1 MATTE
6 EFSRLALALEGT
18 TEVPHVDRTA
28 FRARRIFAT
37 LAPDGA
43 SGNLKLTPDEQELQC
58 LLRPGA
64 FAPVP
69 NRWGAQGWTTVHL
82 DAIDM
87 LALQHALEL
96 AWRHAQPSGRRTHRR
111 RETTG

>member
-1 MATTE
+1 MATAE
-6 EFSRLALALEGT
+6 EFRRLALSLEGT
-18 TEVPHVDRTA
+18 SEAPHGDRTA

-43 SGNLKLTPDEQELQC
+43 TANLKLAPDEQELKC
-58 LLRPGA
+58 LLRPDA

-69 NRWGAQGWTTVHL
+69 NRWGVQGWTTVRL
-82 DAIDM
+82 AALGVPELEAAI
-87 LALQHALEL
+87 ER
-96 AWRHAQPSGRRTHRR
+96 AWRHAQPHGRRTKQ

>member
-1 MATTE
+1 MATAE
-6 EFSRLALALEGT
+6 EFRRLALAHEGAS
-18 TEVPHVDRTA
+18 EVPHVDRTA

-43 SGNLKLTPDEQELQC
+43 TANVRLAPDEQELKC
-58 LLRPGA
+58 LLRPDA

-82 DAIDM
+82 DAID
-87 LALQHALEL
+87 LAGLQDALKP
-96 AWRHAQPSGRRTHRR
+96 AWRHARPRGRRAQQ
-111 RETTG
+111 RENTG